1 MVFGFIEVNKVWCF
15 DSYRSIRYGVW
26 IHRGQ

>member
-1 MVFGFIEVNKVWCF
+1 MVFGFIEVNKVWYL

-26 IHRGQ
+26 THRGH